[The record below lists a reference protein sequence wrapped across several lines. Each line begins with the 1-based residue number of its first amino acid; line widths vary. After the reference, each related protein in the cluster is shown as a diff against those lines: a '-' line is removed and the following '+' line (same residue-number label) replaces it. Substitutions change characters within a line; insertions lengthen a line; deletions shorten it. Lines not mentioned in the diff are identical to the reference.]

1 MSRSY
6 QTVTNVFVNQIAAP
20 DDTFE
25 VKICV
30 EEAAV
35 IVTATKEPTSECTI
49 TFTSPVMRDDATEGG
64 KRRGNLPQRANP
76 SLSCHTKPSEEH
88 TFMSPYTPCPNW
100 FHS

>member
-1 MSRSY
+1 MGAHGSNES
-6 QTVTNVFVNQIAAP
+6 FVSNHHQYVCVCQIAAP

-64 KRRGNLPQRANP
+64 KGRGVIPG
-76 SLSCHTKPSEEH
+76 
-88 TFMSPYTPCPNW
+88 
-100 FHS
+100 